1 MVQILPLTGHHE
13 RQGFDCGDEGL
24 NHWLRNVARQH
35 KAKGVSS
42 TYVAVEAESSTVIL
56 GFYAINVTEIIG
68 ENLPPSWRKKL
79 PEKIPAFRIGR
90 LAVVKDIQG
99 KQLGSLL
106 LADALSRIRR
116 VALEVGGT
124 IVLVDA
130 KPSAVGFY
138 QKFGFELLADH
149 PRNLFLPIWDE

>member
-1 MVQILPLTGHHE
+1 MVQLLPLTGHHE
-13 RQGFDCGDEGL
+13 RQGFDCGDEDL
-24 NHWLRNVARQH
+24 NQWLRHVARQH

-116 VALEVGGT
+116 VAQEVGGT

-130 KPSAVGFY
+130 KPSVVCSY
-138 QKFGFELLADH
+138 QKFGFELMADH